1 MRRLTPATLTLVMF
15 GIVGLLVVGYV
26 AKTMLAGQEKPPA
39 PIATRDV
46 PMAVT
51 DVAAGTIITE
61 NHLGMG
67 KYPRDKLTSDVLLA
81 NRVIIGR
88 VTKGPLKAAT
98 PIKAN
103 QLYQPGELPPLEV
116 AEGMRAVSVL
126 VGDGVAMVDGMI
138 KPGQFV
144 DILFTASAGGPGV
157 VDSSFQGGF
166 TMRLFEGVK
175 ILAIN
180 RNFTQSRVDRGANHV
195 TLELTQAQT
204 NIVVLAQDRGK
215 LTLTYNPS
223 DAVGDGGL
231 ALSNEERVTLFEIL
245 GLKKQEPVNPKDPIQ
260 TEIYRGHSRITVQF
274 DEKGKLLSGGSSG
287 GGYGWNTGGY
297 IGGVPNGGGNV
308 GGGYGNGNYYLPPS
322 DQSNSNGGPG
332 VAPNNGRQNVPTPS
346 INQPG
351 QPMPRQNDNP
361 PAARVPTASLPMTLP
376 N

>member
-39 PIATRDV
+39 PPAMRDV
-46 PMAVT
+46 PMAVA
-51 DVAAGTIITE
+51 DIAAGTVITE

-67 KYPRDKLTSDVLLA
+67 KYQRDKLTSDVLLA

-88 VTKGPLKAAT
+88 VTKGPLKSAT

-126 VGDGVAMVDGMI
+126 IGDGVAMVDGMI

-144 DILFTASAGGPGV
+144 DILFTASVSGAGV
-157 VDSSFQGGF
+157 VDSSFQGGL

-180 RNFTQSRVDRGANHV
+180 RNFTQSRVERGANHV

-260 TEIYRGHSRITVQF
+260 TEIYRGQSRITVQF
-274 DEKGKLLSGGSSG
+274 DEKGKLLSGGSG
-287 GGYGWNTGGY
+287 GGGY
-297 IGGVPNGGGNV
+297 IGGVPNAGGNANGS
-308 GGGYGNGNYYLPPS
+308 GGGNYYLPPS
-322 DQSNSNGGPG
+322 DPSNSNGGPG
-332 VAPNNGRQNVPTPS
+332 AAPNNGRQNVPTPS